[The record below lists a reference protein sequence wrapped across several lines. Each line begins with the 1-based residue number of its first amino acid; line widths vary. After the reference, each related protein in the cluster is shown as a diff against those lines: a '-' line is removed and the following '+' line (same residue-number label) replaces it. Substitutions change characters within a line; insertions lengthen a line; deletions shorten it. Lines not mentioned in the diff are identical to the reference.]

1 MVGAPSVKVK
11 SALDYIEE
19 ACRIVADT
27 IMLVGKYM
35 KPGVN
40 TLEIDQI
47 ADDYICSRGALPSI
61 KNYQVPWTTI
71 INGKECQL
79 VYKYA
84 TCISVNDAV
93 VHGLPS
99 KDCVLQEGDIVS
111 FDCLACKN
119 GYHGDAA
126 YTFGVGV
133 ISEEKARLLR
143 VTQEALMLGLEQAT
157 GRNKVYA
164 ISGAIQKHVEKN
176 GFSCVRELVGHGIG
190 ESIHEEPSIPNFIPP
205 LMHRDQY
212 PNVRLRAGQTLAIE
226 PMVNAG
232 KHKVYTDKDGWTV
245 RTVDGKPSAHFEHT
259 VLVQEKEPPIIL
271 TLLD

>member
-27 IMLVGKYM
+27 IMLVSKSM
-35 KPGVN
+35 KPGVA
-40 TLEIDQI
+40 TIEIDQI
-47 ADDYICSRGALPSI
+47 ADDYICSRGAKPSI
-61 KNYQVPWTTI
+61 KNYQVPWTNNT
-71 INGKECQL
+71 NGKPRYL
-79 VYKYA
+79 VYQYA

-99 KDCVLQEGDIVS
+99 KDAILKEGDIVS
-111 FDCLACKN
+111 FDCLAYKN
-119 GYHGDAA
+119 GYHGDSA
-126 YTFGVGV
+126 YTFAIGEVD
-133 ISEEKARLLR
+133 EEKTKLMR

-157 GRNKVYA
+157 GRNKVYS

-176 GFSCVRELVGHGIG
+176 GFSCVRELVGHGVG
-190 ESIHEEPSIPNFIPP
+190 ETIHEEPSIPNFIPP
-205 LMHRDQY
+205 LMHRESY
-212 PNVRLRAGQTLAIE
+212 PNVRLRPGQALAIE

-232 KHKVYTDKDGWTV
+232 KAKVFTDNDGWTV
-245 RTVDGKPSAHFEHT
+245 RTSDGKPSAHFEHT
-259 VLVQEKEPPIIL
+259 IIVQEKEAPIIL